1 LLETTVIGKS
11 LVLCA
16 AAAIGLAFPVP
27 APAQSYPEKP
37 IKLILP
43 FPPGGDFTV
52 GAPRKIQVLDS
63 ALVFGTVITLM
74 ET

>member
-1 LLETTVIGKS
+1 MIGKS

-43 FPPGGDFTV
+43 FPPGGDFTE
-52 GAPRKIQVLDS
+52 GAPRK
-63 ALVFGTVITLM
+63 F
-74 ET
+74 